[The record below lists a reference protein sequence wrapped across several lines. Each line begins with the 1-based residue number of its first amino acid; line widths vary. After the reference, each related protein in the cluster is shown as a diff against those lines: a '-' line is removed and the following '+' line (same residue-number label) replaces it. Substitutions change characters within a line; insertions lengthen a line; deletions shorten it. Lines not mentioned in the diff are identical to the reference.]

1 MVTRAATIVSGG
13 NSFTA
18 TPMKKNEPPQSSE
31 SSNSRPHSLEVIGR
45 CWTEDISKSRR
56 KDRSFA
62 ALTRGS
68 QDVRPIATDV
78 DRKISE
84 GFAREIMDGAR
95 RAHTQSASGNYAFA
109 RTVANLLR
117 RPTMKGGEPS
127 LREYGERAAVTR
139 FLLRGESSSAI
150 SVSVRYKRRCERLR
164 RVI

>member
-18 TPMKKNEPPQSSE
+18 TPTKKNEPPQTSE
-31 SSNSRPHSLEVIGR
+31 SRSSKPHSLEVIGR
-45 CWTEDISKSRR
+45 CWTLDIWERLIHGKV
-56 KDRSFA
+56 
-62 ALTRGS
+62 
-68 QDVRPIATDV
+68 DVRPIATDV
-78 DRKISE
+78 DRKISRIR
-84 GFAREIMDGAR
+84 REIMNGAR
-95 RAHTQSASGNYAFA
+95 RAHPQGASGNHAFA

-127 LREYGERAAVTR
+127 LREYGETAAVTR

-150 SVSVRYKRRCERLR
+150 RELVRYGRRCERLR